1 MSRLTRSPLISLEKR
16 AGTPPRIHA
25 KRKVAWWA
33 VALFLGPWVVGMVW
47 LTIVPIITSF
57 YYSLTDY
64 HFFGTTEWVGLDNY
78 VTLFTDPRLAKSLTV
93 TFIYVGVSTPLKLA
107 LALAVA
113 LLLQQRIRAV
123 GFYRAA
129 YYLPSLLGAS
139 VAAAILWRQLF
150 GAQGVLDQILM
161 FFGAE
166 SKSYVSSPDTAM
178 WTMIALAVWQFGAPM
193 VIFLAALQQVPTE
206 LYEAADLDGASY
218 LRKLFSVTIPLIT
231 PFILFNG
238 IMQVV
243 TSFQS
248 FTPAYILSGGTGGPA
263 DSTLVYALYL
273 YEEAFTRLRMGYA
286 SAMAWLLLA
295 IVGVFTLVLYMSG
308 RKWVFNADEVSR

>member
-1 MSRLTRSPLISLEKR
+1 MSGPAKTTSQTAGAVRSTSRARKR
-16 AGTPPRIHA
+16 PR
-25 KRKVAWWA
+25 VAWLA
-33 VALFLGPWVVGMVW
+33 VAFFLGPWTVGLLW
-47 LTIVPIITSF
+47 LTVVPIVTSL
-57 YYSLTDY
+57 YYSFTDY
-64 HFFGTTEWVGLDNY
+64 AFFGDVNWVGLDNY
-78 VTLFTDPRLAKSLTV
+78 VRLFTQDPRLWKSLGV
-93 TFIYVGVSTPLKLA
+93 TFVYVGVSTPLKLA

-113 LLLQQRIRAV
+113 LLLQHRIRAV

-129 YYLPSLLGAS
+129 YYLPSLLGGS

-150 GAQGVLDQILM
+150 GASGVLDQILM

-166 SKSYVSSPDTAM
+166 SKSYVSSPDTSL
-178 WTMIALAVWQFGAPM
+178 WTLVLLAVWQFGAPM

-206 LYEAADLDGASY
+206 LYEAAELDGASY
-218 LRKLFSVTIPLIT
+218 WRQLVSITIPMIS

-238 IMQVV
+238 VMQVV

-248 FTPAYILSGGTGGPA
+248 FTPAYVVSGGSGGPA

-286 SAMAWLLLA
+286 SAMAWVLLA
-295 IVGVFTLVLYMSG
+295 IIAIFTLVLFLSG
-308 RKWVFNADEVSR
+308 RRWVFNQDKGK